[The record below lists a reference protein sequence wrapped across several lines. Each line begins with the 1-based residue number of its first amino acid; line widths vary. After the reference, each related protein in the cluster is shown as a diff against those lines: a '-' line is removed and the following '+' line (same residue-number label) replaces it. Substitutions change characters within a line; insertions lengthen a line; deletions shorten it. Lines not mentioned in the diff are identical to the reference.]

1 MQQQLVSLLLEQ
13 DDVGWKA
20 IIYELVE
27 KEEMNP
33 WDIDVTLL
41 TQKYLLTIK
50 EMQEHDL
57 RISGKILLA
66 AAFLLKIK
74 AAYLVE
80 HDISNLDQ
88 LLNQTEEMLSDEELF
103 AEGSGERTKDQYTL
117 IPRHPQSRTRKLSV
131 HDLVEALERAMRTKK
146 RVLAQC
152 RPVKFDLPQRKI
164 DILGVIRELYFKIVH
179 QTEQE
184 KKDTIS
190 FTGLLPA
197 NAGKQEKVYTFI
209 PLLHLENEQKVET
222 SQEQH
227 FAEIW
232 VKLLKNGKSKFSS
245 IT

>member
-1 MQQQLVSLLLEQ
+1 MQQQLMSLLLDQ
-13 DDVGWKA
+13 DDVGWKS

-50 EMQEHDL
+50 ELQEHDF

-80 HDISNLDQ
+80 HDISNLDK
-88 LLNQTEEMLSDEELF
+88 LLNQTEEMLSEEDVF
-103 AEGSGERTKDQYTL
+103 EGSNGERLKDQFTL

-131 HDLVEALERAMRTKK
+131 HDLVEALERAMKTK
-146 RVLAQC
+146 RRILAQC
-152 RPVKFDLPQRKI
+152 RPVKFNLPARKI
-164 DILGVIRELYFKIVH
+164 DIMGVIRELYFKIVH
-179 QTEQE
+179 YTEQE

-190 FTGLLPA
+190 FTGLLPT
-197 NAGKQEKVYTFI
+197 NAGKHEKVYTFI
-209 PLLHLENEQKVET
+209 PLLHLENEHKVET
-222 SQEQH
+222 SQEGH
-227 FAEIW
+227 FNEIW
-232 VKLLKNGKSKFSS
+232 VKLIKNGRKVEMVGA
-245 IT
+245 

>member
-1 MQQQLVSLLLEQ
+1 MQQQLMTMLLEQ
-13 DDVGWKA
+13 DDVSWKS

-50 EMQEHDL
+50 EMQEHDF

-80 HDISNLDQ
+80 HDISNLDK
-88 LLNQTEEMLSDEELF
+88 LFNQTEEMLNDDELLDH
-103 AEGSGERTKDQYTL
+103 GNSERSKDQFTL
-117 IPRHPQSRTRKLSV
+117 IPRQPQSRTRKLSV
-131 HDLVEALERAMRTKK
+131 HDLVEALERAMKTKK
-146 RVLAQC
+146 RILAQY
-152 RPVKFDLPQRKI
+152 RPVKFNLPQRKI
-164 DILGVIRELYFKIVH
+164 DIMGVIRELYFKIVYR
-179 QTEQE
+179 TEQE

-197 NAGKQEKVYTFI
+197 NAGKHEKVYAFI
-209 PLLHLENEQKVET
+209 PLLHLENEHKVET
-222 SQEQH
+222 TQEGP
-227 FAEIW
+227 FEEIW
-232 VKLLKNGKSKFSS
+232 VKLLRKGREF
-245 IT
+245 